1 MKRKKIL
8 LAILSVLS
16 ISLFP
21 CFFLLFINVGTVVV
35 SEALTSF
42 AILTIMG
49 LFLFGIMSVIFRE
62 VNKAALLTNI
72 ILLFFNNFYF
82 IEKGLV
88 RIFPSLYYW
97 HVLLICVFIIIQTG
111 IFIQERVNSYQ
122 CLQLVLGMSIIFSGL
137 ILFNGIRSIPD
148 WIRLMNS
155 SKKEK
160 YQVEVIQQNSI
171 SPIISKSSPNFYYFI
186 FDEYGGYNNLLRYCN
201 YDNSDFYESL
211 EELGFNIS
219 INSTNGT
226 IDTYTEIPNILQLQ
240 IVNKL
245 EMTAVEK
252 MQNFQDPQLL
262 ITMKDYG
269 YHINAIDATNSKY
282 IDFDYVDI
290 GFSNSFASSY
300 RTFASYIF
308 LKTALYPFW
317 GKDDQNLEISQMESM
332 FDYAESSSTISESNL
347 FTIGYF
353 VFPHI
358 PYIVDEFGNRTSTV
372 DRNDLKNP
380 EPYLSQ
386 LKYAN
391 KKILELVMEI
401 ISNDPN
407 SIIVIQSDHGYR
419 LPSHLHYWYGLSDYD
434 LLVESPYERN
444 ILNVVYYQNKNIEIE
459 ELSGLETMRLV
470 LRNLLGIHF
479 IDNN

>member
-290 GFSNSFASSY
+290 GFSN
-300 RTFASYIF
+300 
-308 LKTALYPFW
+308 
-317 GKDDQNLEISQMESM
+317 
-332 FDYAESSSTISESNL
+332 
-347 FTIGYF
+347 
-353 VFPHI
+353 
-358 PYIVDEFGNRTSTV
+358 
-372 DRNDLKNP
+372 
-380 EPYLSQ
+380 
-386 LKYAN
+386 
-391 KKILELVMEI
+391 
-401 ISNDPN
+401 
-407 SIIVIQSDHGYR
+407 
-419 LPSHLHYWYGLSDYD
+419 
-434 LLVESPYERN
+434 
-444 ILNVVYYQNKNIEIE
+444 
-459 ELSGLETMRLV
+459 
-470 LRNLLGIHF
+470 
-479 IDNN
+479 